1 MNIFRSLLGK
11 VWHDPNAAE
20 VVKISEGQLYLVRSG
35 AVRGGRECIYNDAMA
50 TIRRVPSVEHH
61 FQLVIT
67 RVYEDGDQELLED
80 EEETDEER
88 VFLIGEELEF
98 RTATT
103 ADGEPTFVWRD
114 LDGDV
119 DELYEFVAPGTNE
132 PTRAFFETC
141 MYRAMYERKYR
152 ASADNLAD
160 ADLQEFIWHPPAAK
174 KSKGKATRKASAS
187 KSDPVAPAA
196 TAQDSAV
203 ATTSTSPPASSVGQN
218 TPAQSQSSEP
228 DMPTLVSEPA
238 ELHLW
243 DKDHGVFLKQ
253 ADVIARVAHNPAG
266 GQYDYWLVA
275 STEEGQV
282 LAHKLSSDMNQRWS
296 SRVIS
301 FTWNNV
307 DDSGVGNSW
316 CLRFLTEES
325 FDRFREVCTRALW
338 EASNQL
344 LWNKAKPDEQNYV
357 LSSVTEDVEMKDVE
371 DESDE
376 EDAVEEELDKSEDE
390 EEEEYPEE
398 DEEAPAMPKGR
409 NKQLTV
415 GYKGDRS
422 YVVRDDK
429 IGVFSHTGQGQVKY
443 YASISNVATPKGKVF
458 SPKHVMLHDQDTKM
472 VLMNPAEPH
481 ALYSLDIERGKV
493 VEEWK
498 VHDDITVDAIAPDN
512 KFAQMTPEQT
522 LVGISH
528 NSLFRIDPRVSG
540 TKMVDSQFKQYVSR
554 NAFSSV
560 ATTEAGK
567 LAVASEKGDLRLFD
581 SIGKNAK
588 TALPPL
594 GDPIIGVDVT
604 ANGRWIV
611 ATTKTYLLLIDTL
624 IGEGRYT
631 GSLGFDR
638 SFPANAKPIPRRL
651 QLRAEHVA
659 YMDNS
664 VSFTPARF
672 NMGEGKEENAIVTST
687 GQYVVAWDFAKVK
700 KGQLDKYEIKK
711 YVCPSATSALRL
723 VRARL
728 IRASSLPPSP
738 TPPHRYDQYVV
749 QDNFKFGDDKEII
762 VALQND
768 VLAINKKNL
777 RRPTRASLAPGGGR
791 TRSSIVNAPY

>member
-1 MNIFRSLLGK
+1 MNIFRSLIGK

-20 VVKISEGQLYLVRSG
+20 VVKISEGQLFLVRSG

-50 TIRRVPSVEHH
+50 TIRRVPSIEHT

-67 RVYEDGDQELLED
+67 RVYEEGDQELLED

-88 VFLIGEELEF
+88 VFLVCEELEF
-98 RTATT
+98 RTGLT
-103 ADGEPTFVWRD
+103 ADREPTFIWRD
-114 LDGDV
+114 LQGDL
-119 DELYEFVAPGTNE
+119 DELYEFVAAGTNE

-160 ADLQEFIWHPPAAK
+160 AELQEFIWQPPAPK
-174 KSKGKATRKASAS
+174 KGKGKTVRKASAS
-187 KSDPVAPAA
+187 KSDDVPAGEA
-196 TAQDSAV
+196 VVEPAV
-203 ATTSTSPPASSVGQN
+203 ATTSASPPASPVKRKVAASDPN
-218 TPAQSQSSEP
+218 MPALATE
-228 DMPTLVSEPA
+228 LA

-243 DKDHGVFLKQ
+243 EKDQGVFLKQ
-253 ADVIARVAHNPAG
+253 ADVTARVAHNPAG
-266 GQYDYWLVA
+266 GKYDYWLLA
-275 STEEGQV
+275 STEEGQL
-282 LAHKLSSDMNQRWS
+282 LAHRISSDMNQRWS
-296 SRVIS
+296 SRVLS
-301 FTWNNV
+301 FTWNNIS
-307 DDSGVGNSW
+307 DSGVGNSW
-316 CLRFLTEES
+316 CLRFDTQEA
-325 FDRFREVCTRALW
+325 FDEFQKAFTRALW
-338 EASNQL
+338 ETMNQ
-344 LWNKAKPDEQNYV
+344 WPWEKAKFEEQSYIM
-357 LSSVTEDVEMKDVE
+357 SSNVEDVEMKDAE
-371 DESDE
+371 DDSDE
-376 EDAVEEELDKSEDE
+376 EDAVADELDKSDDE
-390 EEEEYPEE
+390 EEEEYPEDDE
-398 DEEAPAMPKGR
+398 DGPTMPKGR

-429 IGVFSHTGQGQVKY
+429 IGVFSHTGQNQVKY

-472 VLMNPAEPH
+472 VLMNPSEPH
-481 ALYSLDIERGKV
+481 SLYNLDIERGKV

-498 VHDDITVDAIAPDN
+498 VHEDITVDAIAPDN

-528 NSLFRIDPRVSG
+528 NALFRVDPRVSG
-540 TKMVDSQFKQYVSR
+540 MKMVDSQYKQYVAR
-554 NAFSSV
+554 NKFSSV
-560 ATTEAGK
+560 ATTEGGK
-567 LAVASEKGDLRLFD
+567 LAVASEKGDIRLFD

-594 GDPIIGVDVT
+594 GDPILGVDVT
-604 ANGRWIV
+604 ASGRWIV

-659 YMDNS
+659 YMDNT

-672 NMGEGKEENAIVTST
+672 NMGEGKDENAIVTST

-711 YVCPSATSALRL
+711 Y
-723 VRARL
+723 
-728 IRASSLPPSP
+728 
-738 TPPHRYDQYVV
+738 DQHVV

-777 RRPTRASLAPGGGR
+777 RRPTRASLAAGS
-791 TRSSIVNAPY
+791 RSSIVNAPY